1 MIRKMCQ
8 HDGRSAVLD
17 NKGKGTRN
25 LQIMSQSDVKLL
37 QERDPQSQTKW
48 MFYYCT
54 NILKNIVLI
63 VLYKSIIKTL
73 MSNV

>member
-8 HDGRSAVLD
+8 RDGRSAVLD